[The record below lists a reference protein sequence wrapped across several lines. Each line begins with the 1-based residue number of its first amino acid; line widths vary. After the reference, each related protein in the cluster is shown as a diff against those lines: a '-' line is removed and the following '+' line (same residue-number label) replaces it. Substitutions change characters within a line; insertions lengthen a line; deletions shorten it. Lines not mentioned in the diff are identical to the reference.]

1 MQNSIKVV
9 VLFLFFA
16 SGVTGLIYEVVWIRM
31 FGLVLG
37 NTTYA
42 ISITLGAFF
51 AGLALG
57 SFYFGR
63 FVDRITV
70 SNLQKTSTHLS
81 DRKIENIR
89 MVRIYAFLELGIAI
103 SALLVGIG
111 ILHMQNLFVWINQ
124 LVDHSSTTI
133 YLMRFILSFSI
144 LLIPTILMGAT
155 LPVLSK
161 FLIRQYNEVKSGM
174 GFLYGINTFGA
185 ALGCLL
191 TGFYLIQAHGVKITI
206 YTAVIINVIIAIS
219 VLSLEQIGFFNVKA
233 NRKNK
238 RKYQETIAKGN
249 CKTSLNKVRSAIDND
264 EYSSKPLLSP
274 TPFSTIHIVLFGFGL
289 SGFTS
294 IAYEII
300 WARVLSSLFLNSIYS
315 FTTMLVTF
323 LTGLAIGSTI
333 VSKLF
338 NKKKNNALTL
348 LGITELAIGLTTTL
362 LIILFDKLP
371 DISIR
376 FLSLIQS
383 GSFLTWNMNVFM
395 EFCFSFMIMI
405 MPCTLIG
412 MTLPLASQI
421 VTKDMKFI
429 GQSIGKIYSVNTVG
443 GILGALI
450 VGCFLIPKLGV
461 KFSELSMA
469 GLNIC
474 IGIIFFYCSGKI
486 SQTSKTQ
493 GFSVKKIALPL
504 FCVFTI
510 GIGIFCAFI
519 DVRAWNRKDELLYY
533 NEDAAGSV
541 SVTKEMDG
549 NKKLIVNKKY
559 TLGTS
564 KAISLQKRMGYIPL
578 LLHNNPQDVLV
589 IGMGTGITLGA
600 VSSYELTKAVNCIEV
615 IKSVANASQHFFAEE
630 NNNVCKNK
638 KTNIII
644 EDGRNYLLL
653 NQKKYDVIISDLFVP
668 YHAGA
673 GSLYTKEHF
682 ELCKNRINS
691 AGLFCQ
697 WLPLYQMSSSE
708 LKIIC
713 KTFVTVFPKATL
725 WFCNFEKGLICGLIG
740 TKDKL
745 EIDITSL
752 NKIMSNYAIR
762 KQLKDAMI
770 GSVEELLALFITD
783 DVGLRSFTNGFSIN
797 SDNYPIIEFLAPKNI
812 YEFQKNKWSESSIKK
827 SNMENMFND
836 IKITQSPQLLKTV
849 NSHVGINNLLTLYG
863 LRKGT
868 FPLLISNKIKG
879 HNDEP
884 DKLILNNQ
892 GKKHD
897 YPNLQF
903 DTKNI
908 EYYSEA
914 IDYLIAGILHFYSDM
929 FVKAEDDYL
938 TAWELAPNHLYLRK
952 MFLDLSVIFYRKNN
966 YDETIFINEKLINTD
981 LKIVDPFSYF
991 YLGLAYQAKGDAYK
1005 AISSYQNAI
1014 ALNPPNKASI
1024 HYNLGIIYKTQGF
1037 TEKAIFE
1044 FKEAELLKN
1053 GYKD

>member
-1 MQNSIKVV
+1 MQNSIKLI
-9 VLFLFFA
+9 VLFLFFT

-51 AGLALG
+51 SGLALG
-57 SFYFGR
+57 GFYFGR
-63 FVDRITV
+63 YVDRITIIN
-70 SNLQKTSTHLS
+70 SGKTDAHLS
-81 DRKIENIR
+81 TIKTENTR
-89 MVRIYAFLELGIAI
+89 MIRIYAFLELGIAI

-111 ILHMQNLFVWINQ
+111 ISHMQNLFVWINQ
-124 LVDHSSTTI
+124 AVGHSSTMI

-161 FLIRQYNEVKSGM
+161 LLIRQYNEVKSGI

-191 TGFYLIQAHGVKITI
+191 TGFYLIQANGVRTTI
-206 YTAVIINVIIAIS
+206 YIAVIINIVIAIS
-219 VLSLEQIGFFNVKA
+219 ILLLEQIGVFNFNQ
-233 NRKNK
+233 NRKNRRPYK
-238 RKYQETIAKGN
+238 KTIVKKEYKSPISEA
-249 CKTSLNKVRSAIDND
+249 RPEIDND
-264 EYSSKPLLSP
+264 MYSSKPLLSP
-274 TPFSTIHIVLFGFGL
+274 TPFPTASIVLFGFGL

-300 WARVLSSLFLNSIYS
+300 WTRMLSSLFLNSIYS

-323 LTGLAIGSTI
+323 LTGLAIGSII

-338 NKKKNNALTL
+338 NKKSDNALVL
-348 LGITELAIGLTTTL
+348 LGTIELAIGLTTTL
-362 LIILFDKLP
+362 MIILFGNLP
-371 DISIR
+371 DISLR

-383 GSFLTWNMNVFM
+383 GSFLTWNMNVLV

-405 MPCTLIG
+405 IPCTLIG

-421 VTKDMKFI
+421 LTNDIKFI
-429 GQSIGKIYSVNTVG
+429 GQSIGKIYSANTVG
-443 GILGALI
+443 GIFGALI

-469 GLNIC
+469 GLNIF
-474 IGIIFFYCSGKI
+474 IGIIFFYCSRKI
-486 SQTSKTQ
+486 SQTDKTQ
-493 GFSVKKIALPL
+493 CFSIKRITLPL

-510 GIGIFCAFI
+510 GVGIFCAFLDI
-519 DVRAWNRKDELLYY
+519 RGWNKKDELLYY
-533 NEDAAGSV
+533 HEDAAGSV
-541 SVTKEMDG
+541 SVTKESDG

-564 KAISLQKRMGYIPL
+564 KALSLQKRMGYIPL
-578 LLHNNPQDVLV
+578 ILHDDPEEVLV

-600 VSSYELTKAVNCIEV
+600 VASYELTKIVNCIEV
-615 IKSVANASQHFFAEE
+615 IESVADASQRFFSDE
-630 NNNVCKNK
+630 NANVCKNK

-653 NQKKYDVIISDLFVP
+653 NPKKYDVIISDLFVP

-682 ELCKNRINS
+682 ELCKNRINNK
-691 AGLFCQ
+691 GLFCQ
-697 WLPLYQMSSSE
+697 WLPLYQMSSNE

-713 KTFVTVFPKATL
+713 KTFVTVFPNATL

-740 TKDKL
+740 TNDKL
-745 EIDITSL
+745 EIDAKSL
-752 NKIMSNYAIR
+752 NKIMSNNKIR

-770 GSVEELLALFITD
+770 GSIEELVALFITD
-783 DVGLRSFTNGFSIN
+783 GKGLRSFTNGFNIN

-812 YEFQKNKWSESSIKK
+812 YAFQNSLLSENGIEK
-827 SNMENMFND
+827 SNMGKIFND
-836 IKITQSPQLLKTV
+836 LRITQSPQLLKTI
-849 NSHVGINNLLTLYG
+849 NSHVGVNNLLTLAG
-863 LRKGT
+863 LRNGKL
-868 FPLLISNKIKG
+868 PLMVSTEMKEKDEGINNSHRKN
-879 HNDEP
+879 NDY
-884 DKLILNNQ
+884 LNFQ
-892 GKKHD
+892 
-897 YPNLQF
+897 L

-908 EYYSEA
+908 LYFSEA
-914 IDYLIAGILHFYSDM
+914 TEYLIAGILHFYSGM
-929 FVKAEDDYL
+929 FAKAEDDYL

-952 MFLDLSVIFYRKNN
+952 MFLDLSVKFYRMNN
-966 YDETIFINEKLINTD
+966 YDETIFINEKLVNTD

-991 YLGLAYQAKGDAYK
+991 YLGLAYQAKGDADK
-1005 AISSYQNAI
+1005 AIFSYKNAI
-1014 ALNPPNKASI
+1014 ALNPPNRASI
-1024 HYNLGIIYKTQGF
+1024 HYNLGMIYKNQGF
-1037 TEKAIFE
+1037 VEKSMVE
-1044 FKEAELLKN
+1044 FKEAEQLKN
-1053 GYKD
+1053 IYKD